1 MYSVRS
7 ETEKKM
13 NGSGETMTS
22 KVKSRKKVIRFTPEN
37 EDKIQRLA
45 DLNGVTFTAMVNMLL
60 AQSLKNPKL
69 VTE

>member
-1 MYSVRS
+1 
-7 ETEKKM
+7 M

>member
-1 MYSVRS
+1 
-7 ETEKKM
+7 
-13 NGSGETMTS
+13 MTS

>member
-1 MYSVRS
+1 
-7 ETEKKM
+7 
-13 NGSGETMTS
+13 MTS

-60 AQSLKNPKL
+60 AQSLKDPKL
-69 VTE
+69 VTEQRGEMKWQKKQKKN

>member
-1 MYSVRS
+1 MAS
-7 ETEKKM
+7 E
-13 NGSGETMTS
+13 
-22 KVKSRKKVIRFTPEN
+22 VKSRKKVIRFTPEN

-60 AQSLKNPKL
+60 AQSLKDPKL